1 MTGWTVTADR
11 EVCIGSGQ
19 CVTYAPGTFA
29 QDAEAKVVVT
39 PVSGDDLATVRVA
52 VEACP
57 TNALALATDD
67 EEER

>member
-11 EVCIGSGQ
+11 ERCIGSGQ
-19 CVTYAPGTFA
+19 CVTFAPATFA

-39 PVSGDDLATVRVA
+39 PGSGDDLAAVRVA

-57 TNALALATDD
+57 TSALALATG